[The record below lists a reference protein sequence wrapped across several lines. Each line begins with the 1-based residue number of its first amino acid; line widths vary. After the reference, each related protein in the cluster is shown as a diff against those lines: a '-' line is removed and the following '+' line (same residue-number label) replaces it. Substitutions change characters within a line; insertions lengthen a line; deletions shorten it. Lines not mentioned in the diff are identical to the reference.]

1 MCSFHHTATDSH
13 QIAIEGHHQSR
24 PSELIHYHL
33 GQNSPLFLCEFCRR
47 SRSFL
52 GNIACLLIIG
62 RDIGPKEWNTWAPC
76 LNFWT
81 TKLYDNFRATAI
93 KARGPCSRLSAITW
107 TSECGSSLATLQRQ
121 PIRTLGDIR
130 ARWAKWATEN
140 SVIWRLLE
148 TPEPTMPPAQ
158 CLLWQ
163 WKRFAKKPFFSFSC
177 FKNKQVLGH
186 LSSWQLGKGLGTGGQ
201 GVEAGAG
208 RLELSNSP
216 RSTRQVL
223 LETKDSS

>member
-107 TSECGSSLATLQRQ
+107 TSECGPSLASLQRQ

-140 SVIWRLLE
+140 SVIWMEAIGHSRAHNASSPVFALTVKKVCKETLLFI
-148 TPEPTMPPAQ
+148 
-158 CLLWQ
+158 LLFQ
-163 WKRFAKKPFFSFSC
+163 K
-177 FKNKQVLGH
+177 
-186 LSSWQLGKGLGTGGQ
+186 
-201 GVEAGAG
+201 
-208 RLELSNSP
+208 
-216 RSTRQVL
+216 
-223 LETKDSS
+223 